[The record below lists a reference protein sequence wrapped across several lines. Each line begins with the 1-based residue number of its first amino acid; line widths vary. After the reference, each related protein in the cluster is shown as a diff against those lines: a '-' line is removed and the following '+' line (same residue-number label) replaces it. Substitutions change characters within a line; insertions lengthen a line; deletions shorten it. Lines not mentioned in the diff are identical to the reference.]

1 MKKYILLFAFFAA
14 LIGCETNE
22 TPIYEGEARYLYFP
36 NDEGRDS
43 AVISFTHYLTN
54 ELDVPFEIALI
65 GKPSHDSL
73 EYKLVV
79 VDSLT
84 TALPVDYELPNT
96 LKFAPNQDKDTIYIH
111 IKKARPELS
120 ERSFKVTLRIT
131 ANENFSPGI
140 YNKQDIKV
148 IFSNLKSQPLWW
160 KDDVEL
166 ILLGE
171 YSDAKYDHFV
181 IATQVSDL
189 SDMSFSEI
197 RILALK
203 FKEYLIKNNIMEKD
217 KDGNEFPMVDGVP
230 AY

>member
-96 LKFAPNQDKDTIYIH
+96 LKFAPNS
-111 IKKARPELS
+111 R
-120 ERSFKVTLRIT
+120 
-131 ANENFSPGI
+131 
-140 YNKQDIKV
+140 
-148 IFSNLKSQPLWW
+148 
-160 KDDVEL
+160 
-166 ILLGE
+166 
-171 YSDAKYDHFV
+171 
-181 IATQVSDL
+181 
-189 SDMSFSEI
+189 
-197 RILALK
+197 
-203 FKEYLIKNNIMEKD
+203 
-217 KDGNEFPMVDGVP
+217 
-230 AY
+230 